1 MCLSDD
7 EKVKSGQALA
17 GGSCPTGQLGD
28 GVTCKVNP
36 CFLKNGGCD
45 ALTTCA
51 ADTATGDAVC
61 GACPAG
67 YERSGGQLTACE
79 NIDGCAKDPC
89 YALVGRCRLTP
100 GGPQVDPRLT
110 ALGPGA

>member
-1 MCLSDD
+1 MQ
-7 EKVKSGQALA
+7 SGPALA
-17 GGSCPTGQLGD
+17 GGPCPTGQLGD

-61 GACPAG
+61 GRGLHSPTSQHNLS
-67 YERSGGQLTACE
+67 RF
-79 NIDGCAKDPC
+79 
-89 YALVGRCRLTP
+89 
-100 GGPQVDPRLT
+100 
-110 ALGPGA
+110 